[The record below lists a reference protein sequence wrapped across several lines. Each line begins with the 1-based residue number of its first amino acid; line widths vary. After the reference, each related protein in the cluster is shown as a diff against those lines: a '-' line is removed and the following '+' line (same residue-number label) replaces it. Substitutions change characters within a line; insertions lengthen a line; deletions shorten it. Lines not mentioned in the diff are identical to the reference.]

1 MGIGIEKPLGVGGI
15 SSNITVD
22 RNRYQKSFGNNL
34 QTDTFERTGINRY
47 TTESAII
54 NMVKANPK
62 IITILKEVN
71 APLSINMKELNH
83 VLANHASDTKNIAKG
98 ITEHLPFSLQNKVDT
113 KALLDAAYLHD
124 VGKVLIPAN
133 ILNKAGKLDER
144 ETQIMHKHSELGY
157 ELLKST
163 DIDKK
168 TLHLIRNHH
177 QNAKKTG
184 YPFVDNSF
192 NADLNLQ
199 ILSLADKYSALTEK
213 RAYKEPLGAKQ
224 ALTIIYKD
232 VQEGKLHPFV
242 FKALV
247 NYASEKTT
255 AAV

>member
-22 RNRYQKSFGNNL
+22 RNRYKKSFGNNL

-98 ITEHLPFSLQNKVDT
+98 ITEHLPFSLQNRVDT

-144 ETQIMHKHSELGY
+144 ETEIMHKHSELGY

-213 RAYKEPLGAKQ
+213 RAYKEPLEAKQ

-247 NYASEKTT
+247 NYASEKAT

>member
-1 MGIGIEKPLGVGGI
+1 MGIEIGRPLGVGGI

-22 RNRYQKSFGNNL
+22 RNRYRQSFGNNL
-34 QTDTFERTGINRY
+34 HADTFERTGINRY
-47 TTESAII
+47 TTEASIKQMI
-54 NMVKANPK
+54 SANPK
-62 IITILKEVN
+62 ILNILKEVN
-71 APLSINMKELNH
+71 APLTINMKELNQL
-83 VLANHASDTKNIAKG
+83 LANHATDTKNIAEG
-98 ITEHLPFSLQNKVDT
+98 ITEHLPFSLQNRVDT

-124 VGKVLIPAN
+124 IGKVLIPVN

-144 ETQIMHKHSELGY
+144 ETEIMHKHSELGY

-168 TLHLIRNHH
+168 TLNLIRNHH

-192 NADLNLQ
+192 NADINLQ
-199 ILSLADKYSALTEK
+199 ILSIADKYSALTEK
-213 RAYKEPLGAKQ
+213 RSYKEPLDTKQ
-224 ALTIIYKD
+224 ALTIIYRE

-247 NYASEKTT
+247 NYASEKVT
-255 AAV
+255 ADV